1 MLQGG
6 TTDLSQH
13 VGHQVEVT
21 GTLAQGGSQASGATS
36 GSSASGSSSQSAD
49 SQARGGSSTSG
60 VGTSGTAGGQM
71 LRVTSVRTISTS
83 CDR

>member
-21 GTLAQGGSQASGATS
+21 GTLAQGGSQASGAAS
-36 GSSASGSSSQSAD
+36 GSSASGQSAD

-60 VGTSGTAGGQM
+60 VGTSGTAGGQS
-71 LRVTSVRTISTS
+71 LRVTSVRTISTT
-83 CDR
+83 CDL